1 MRIFVTG
8 KPGVG
13 KTTLAL
19 RAWERFKGDARIA
32 GFVTEEVRERGRRV
46 GFRIRALDTGEEGWL
61 ARVGKG
67 DVMVGRY
74 AVNLEDLER
83 VGVSALRR
91 ALNSELAIVDEIGAM
106 EMKSRAFAEA
116 LDELLRSDVPLLA
129 TVHRRFAHQF
139 RNYGELYTLTIEN
152 RENLTLEIL
161 EKLQQHLGR

>member
-8 KPGVG
+8 MPGVG

-19 RAWERFKGDARIA
+19 RVWEAFKGGARIA

-83 VGVSALRR
+83 VGVGSLKR

-129 TVHRRFAHQF
+129 IVHRRFAGQF
-139 RNYGELYTLTIEN
+139 GNYGKLYTLTIEN
-152 RENLTLEIL
+152 RNEITREIL
-161 EKLQQHLGR
+161 EKLHRYLGR